1 VEKKMINL
9 RFIKEIKDKEIV
21 SVVFREQKGDLFLE
35 RPDGSRVLV
44 IGVERLEKVNHR
56 RAILLARKVISLAK
70 TNRIKRLSLNFY
82 DFSFSEL
89 KNSEEEK
96 AELLAT
102 NFEMANFEFTKY
114 RTPPED
120 GWSFVEEIVITGEI
134 SEGVKRAFRTGQ
146 IIGDGVNLMREL
158 VNTPALE
165 MTPEGFA
172 SETKKILKNR
182 NIKIQIFDKRG
193 IERLKMGGLLGVA
206 RGSVNEPR
214 FIVLNYRGAKEG
226 APVVLI
232 GKGVTFDSG
241 GLNLKPSEAMSDMHM
256 DMSGAASVVATMRL
270 ASELKIKRNIVGLIP
285 VVENMPSGKSYHPG
299 DILRTSCGKTIEV
312 LNTDAEGR
320 IILADALCYAK
331 RFKPSFIIDVAT
343 LTGAATVALGQR
355 AMAIF
360 SNNEA
365 FLEKVKNLGELSGD
379 YVWPMP
385 LWEEYEEDIKGTFG
399 DVANTG
405 KTRYGGAI
413 TGALFLYQFI
423 KDSGV
428 PWLHIDMAPRITSIE
443 GEYLAK
449 GSSGAPVRLLV
460 KILRERLIP

>member
-1 VEKKMINL
+1 MINL
-9 RFIKEIKDKEIV
+9 RFLKEIKDKEIV
-21 SVVFREQKGDLFLE
+21 SVEFRQQKGEHFLE

-44 IGVERLEKVNHR
+44 IGIERLEKVNHR

-82 DFSFSEL
+82 DFSFPEL

-172 SETKKILKNR
+172 FETKKILKNR
-182 NIKIQIFDKRG
+182 NIKIQIFDKMG

-214 FIVLNYRGAKEG
+214 FIVLNYRGAKERT
-226 APVVLI
+226 PIVLI

-256 DMSGAASVVATMRL
+256 DMSGAASVVATLRL
-270 ASELKIKRNIVGLIP
+270 ASELKIKRNIIGLIP

-365 FLEKVKNLGELSGD
+365 LLEKVKNLGELSGD

-413 TGALFLYQFI
+413 TGAIFLYQFI

-449 GSSGAPVRLLV
+449 GSSGAPVRLLL
-460 KILRERLIP
+460 KILRDNIGIIEQ

>member
-21 SVVFREQKGDLFLE
+21 SVEFREQKGDLFLE

-82 DFSFSEL
+82 DFSFPEF

-182 NIKIQIFDKRG
+182 DIKIQIFDKMG

-226 APVVLI
+226 L
-232 GKGVTFDSG
+232 
-241 GLNLKPSEAMSDMHM
+241 LL
-256 DMSGAASVVATMRL
+256 
-270 ASELKIKRNIVGLIP
+270 
-285 VVENMPSGKSYHPG
+285 
-299 DILRTSCGKTIEV
+299 
-312 LNTDAEGR
+312 
-320 IILADALCYAK
+320 
-331 RFKPSFIIDVAT
+331 
-343 LTGAATVALGQR
+343 
-355 AMAIF
+355 F
-360 SNNEA
+360 S
-365 FLEKVKNLGELSGD
+365 
-379 YVWPMP
+379 
-385 LWEEYEEDIKGTFG
+385 
-399 DVANTG
+399 
-405 KTRYGGAI
+405 
-413 TGALFLYQFI
+413 
-423 KDSGV
+423 
-428 PWLHIDMAPRITSIE
+428 
-443 GEYLAK
+443 LAK
-449 GSSGAPVRLLV
+449 V
-460 KILRERLIP
+460 